1 MSGNKL
7 QVGIS
12 KKLNNCIKHRRG
24 RVKPPS
30 TFPMCTGLAQLLIS
44 SGSKRL
50 PILTMYN
57 YIRYIVP
64 WSVFYCIFV
73 LAQWYSWYDCCWEQ
87 DSKNNITFFWN
98 MQQLQPTHTGNYS
111 YNCNSMYE
119 MSTNLRE
126 VRNGV
131 RGDTKEDIIVHVNVK
146 CVDFYAVHKCGNY
159 GYKFIYATKCSYH
172 CADLCETYSHSVTYN
187 GQMCSKFYQNQTEY
201 A

>member
-30 TFPMCTGLAQLLIS
+30 TFPMCIGLAQMLIS

-73 LAQWYSWYDCCWEQ
+73 LTQLYSWYDCCWEQ
-87 DSKNNITFFWN
+87 DSKNNIMFFGTCSSCN
-98 MQQLQPTHTGNYS
+98 PLILVITVTAVTALTKCQQTSEKWG
-111 YNCNSMYE
+111 M
-119 MSTNLRE
+119 
-126 VRNGV
+126 GWG
-131 RGDTKEDIIVHVNVK
+131 GDTKEDIILHVNVK
-146 CVDFYAVHKCGNY
+146 CVFMQFTNAEIDINSFMPLSAAIIVLIFVKL
-159 GYKFIYATKCSYH
+159 T
-172 CADLCETYSHSVTYN
+172 VT
-187 GQMCSKFYQNQTEY
+187 Q
-201 A
+201 

>member
-12 KKLNNCIKHRRG
+12 KKLNNCIKHRWG

-30 TFPMCTGLAQLLIS
+30 TSPMCIGLAQLLIS

-73 LAQWYSWYDCCWEQ
+73 LTQWYSWYDCCWEQ
-87 DSKNNITFFWN
+87 DSKNNIMFFWN

-111 YNCNSMYE
+111 YSCNSMYE

-131 RGDTKEDIIVHVNVK
+131 RGR
-146 CVDFYAVHKCGNY
+146 YWG
-159 GYKFIYATKCSYH
+159 GYH
-172 CADLCETYSHSVTYN
+172 CACKCKMCWFLCNS
-187 GQMCSKFYQNQTEY
+187 QMWKLWI
-201 A
+201 